1 MITGKTIAL
10 TRWDLCWQ
18 SNVSASLY
26 AVEVGHSFSS
36 KEQESFNFIA
46 VFTICSDLRAPQNKV
61 SHVPIVSPSICH
73 EVMGQDAMKLVF
85 WMLSFKPTFS
95 LSAFTFIKGLFSFCS
110 LSAIVKVKSLSR
122 VWLFVTPV
130 AYQAPPSMGFSKQK
144 YWSGL
149 PFLSPGDFPDP
160 GVEPRSSAL

>member
-1 MITGKTIAL
+1 MTIQDSFPLGLTGWISFQSKGLSRVFSNTTVQKHLFFGTQLCFYSSAFTSIHDYWKNHGFDQ
-10 TRWDLCWQ
+10 TDLCQQ

-73 EVMGQDAMKLVF
+73 KVMGPDAMILVF
-85 WMLSFKPTFS
+85 
-95 LSAFTFIKGLFSFCS
+95 
-110 LSAIVKVKSLSR
+110 
-122 VWLFVTPV
+122 
-130 AYQAPPSMGFSKQK
+130 
-144 YWSGL
+144 
-149 PFLSPGDFPDP
+149 
-160 GVEPRSSAL
+160 